1 MRNIYTNII
10 FSFLL
15 ILTLNASLSAQ
26 QRPKVG
32 LVLSGGGAKGMAH
45 IGILKI
51 LEEAGIRPDYITG
64 TSMGGIVGGLYATG
78 YSAVEL
84 EKIVKNINWD
94 EVLTNKVRLNEI
106 AIEEKPYYG
115 RYVVELPVHD
125 YFEVGLPRGLIE
137 GQKLGTLLFDLTR
150 SVHDIDD
157 FSKLPIPFA
166 CVATDIAT
174 GQPVLLNKGSLARS
188 LRASMAIPTIFTP
201 VEIDGKLLVDGGLV
215 RNFPVQEVIDMGADI
230 VIGIFVSSDLKSK
243 DGLKDFV
250 SILFQSSWVL
260 SAYDTREQ
268 KKNVDY
274 YIEPELGEYETGS
287 FKSSEKIIEL
297 GEESGKKFYDSFKRL
312 ADSLNQFGAQQPVVR
327 PQSVQEYTIQ
337 SIIIEGNNDISDDII
352 KGKLRIEDHSVI
364 DAREI
369 EKRVELLF
377 GIGAFDN
384 IGYELRTVDGGHD
397 LIVTVRESASGKV
410 KFAMHYDSENGVG
423 INANYTLRN
432 VLSKNSRAIAEID
445 LAEFPRINLNYLKYL
460 GKKQNVAGM
469 LNFDYNSFNPALRRD
484 EGKEV
489 YSISQY
495 NITGTLF
502 STAVSNRTFGASFS
516 RNYINLKPVTAES
529 NANFISIKNKG
540 YTIRAFYLSNTLDRP
555 YYPRYG
561 SKSFLSA
568 TYLLGFD
575 GKYKYYEDS
584 TVTVTETELSLN
596 NTFRGEGGHMKIF
609 SLGKSLSLI
618 SDSRLSLTDMDEAND
633 LLNAINFT
641 FAGGFHPRVSN
652 SIPFYGTLNYDY
664 SLASYFMTKLDLQYE
679 MFPNVLVTGGVN
691 LVSINYPMEWL
702 GIDDKEISDLGNNV
716 DYRLGYGL
724 SLGYYSLIGPISVA
738 LTWDSQ
744 WKDFIGNVNIGFYF

>member
-1 MRNIYTNII
+1 MRSIYTFII
-10 FSFLL
+10 FSLL
-15 ILTLNASLSAQ
+15 FIVTLNASLSAQ

-51 LEEAGIRPDYITG
+51 LEQAGIRPDYITG
-64 TSMGGIVGGLYATG
+64 TSMGSIVGGLYATG
-78 YSAVEL
+78 YSASEL

-115 RYVVELPVHD
+115 RYVVELPVRD
-125 YFEVGLPRGLIE
+125 YFTVGLPRGLIE

-174 GQPVLLNKGSLARS
+174 GLPILLNKGSLARS
-188 LRASMAIPTIFTP
+188 LRASMSIPTVFTP

-230 VIGIFVSSDLKSK
+230 VIGIFVSSDLESK
-243 DGLKDFV
+243 DELKDFV

-268 KKNVDY
+268 KKKVDY

-297 GEESGKKFYDSFKRL
+297 GEESGKKFYDSFRRL

-327 PQSVQEYTIQ
+327 PKSVQEYTIQ
-337 SIIIEGNNDISDDII
+337 SIVIEGNNDISDDII

-384 IGYELRTVDGGHD
+384 IGYELRTVEGGHD
-397 LIVTVRESASGKV
+397 LIITVRESAPGKI

-423 INANYTLRN
+423 INGNYTLRN
-432 VLSKNSRAIAEID
+432 VLSKNSRAVAEID
-445 LAEFPRINLNYLKYL
+445 LAEFPRLNLNYLKYL

-469 LNFDYNSFNPALRRD
+469 LNLEYNSFNPAIRNE

-495 NITGTLF
+495 NITGTVF

-516 RNYINLKPVTAES
+516 RNFINLKPETAES
-529 NANFISIKNKG
+529 SANFISVKNKG

-555 YYPRYG
+555 FYPRYG

-568 TYLLGFD
+568 AYLLGFD
-575 GKYKYYEDS
+575 GQYKYFVDS
-584 TVTVTETELSLN
+584 TLTEAGLPLN
-596 NTFRGEGGHMKIF
+596 NVFRGEGGYLKIF
-609 SLGKSLSLI
+609 SLDKSLSLI
-618 SDSRLSLTDMDEAND
+618 SDSRLSLTNLNDVED
-633 LLNAINFT
+633 LLNVINFT

-652 SIPFYGTLNYDY
+652 SIPFYGALNYDY
-664 SLASYFMTKLDLQYE
+664 LLASYFMTKLDLQYE
-679 MFPNVLVTGGVN
+679 MFPNVLITGGVN

-702 GIDDKEISDLGNNV
+702 GIDDNELSDLGDNA

-724 SLGYYSLIGPISVA
+724 SLGYYSMIGPISVGI
-738 LTWDSQ
+738 TWDSQ
-744 WKDFIGNVNIGFYF
+744 LKDFIGNVNIGFYF